1 MAPIEWL
8 CVTALVLA
16 SNLQAWSP
24 GNTRALIRSLR
35 QAADNPRRSTSGAGH
50 AGPGK
55 KDGGPRSPTD
65 RAQRV
70 LRQAAG
76 PPPYPGFEVPPGYPG
91 SGGDWVAP
99 DNVDVIM
106 VPITVGLNGM
116 IPRLVARTIEM
127 FSRAPGSNKHTF
139 NDNTVNTIPEC
150 TANLQPGMLCVITV
164 QSSTTPFT
172 AATAPTDI
180 NTPSSADQPSM
191 EPRAPTNPL
200 AESL

>member
-106 VPITVGLNGM
+106 VPITVGLNGTLRRGVALTRAELNGAPDDSTHVFDDDM
-116 IPRLVARTIEM
+116 IESL
-127 FSRAPGSNKHTF
+127 
-139 NDNTVNTIPEC
+139 PEC
-150 TANLQPGMLCVITV
+150 SCDLPPHTLCGFTMSSPYPMPPDAALA
-164 QSSTTPFT
+164 QS
-172 AATAPTDI
+172 
-180 NTPSSADQPSM
+180 TPSSP
-191 EPRAPTNPL
+191 P
-200 AESL
+200 ESSSQK